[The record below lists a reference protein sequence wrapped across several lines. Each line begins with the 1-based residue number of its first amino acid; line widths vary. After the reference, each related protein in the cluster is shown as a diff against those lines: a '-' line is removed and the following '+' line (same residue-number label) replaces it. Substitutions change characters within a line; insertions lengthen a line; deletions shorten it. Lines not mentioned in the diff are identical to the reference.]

1 MHFKKLLL
9 PREGVQ
15 FSCVNIVFF
24 FWGGGVKFSD
34 TPHYSDPPGRNKRSV
49 PNAMPAKIIT
59 MNYHG

>member
-1 MHFKKLLL
+1 MHFKK
-9 PREGVQ
+9 
-15 FSCVNIVFF
+15 IVIAKGGGTIFMCKYCIF
-24 FWGGGVKFSD
+24 LGGGVKFSD